1 MSNNPNFSYAPGGAP
16 FFFRGGPIGCL
27 VMHGLTGM
35 PQEVRPLGDYL
46 AGQGHTVYGVRLAG
60 HGTDPSDL
68 IHLHWQDWLASAMDG
83 LTVLGDQCE
92 QVFVMGLSMGGL
104 TAIHL
109 AAARPEA
116 VAGIVTM
123 STPVL
128 PVADDWRLNL
138 IDLIAIFQPYQ
149 PKAPRSPEEAERI
162 PDHVSYEVWTTRAIK
177 QFVEYQRLTDQ
188 ALPHVTCPALLIHSK
203 GDDFIKPENLNH
215 IYDRLGSKEK
225 ERLWLEQSGHI
236 VTEDLERE
244 IVFER
249 TAAFIR
255 KYEARVTVQPYR
267 QRTTDLPNLT
277 DRSAQFG

>member
-1 MSNNPNFSYAPGGAP
+1 MTHNNHNFSYAPGGAP

-27 VMHGLTGM
+27 VIHGLSGM
-35 PQEVRPLGDYL
+35 PQEVRLLGEHL

-60 HGTDPSDL
+60 HGTDPADL
-68 IHLHWQDWLASAMDG
+68 VYLRWQDWLASAMDG
-83 LTVLGDQCE
+83 LTILRDQCE
-92 QVFVMGLSMGGL
+92 QAFVMGLSMGGL

-128 PVADDWRLNL
+128 PALNDWRLNF
-138 IDLIAIFQPYQ
+138 IDLIALFQPYQ
-149 PKAPRSPEEAERI
+149 PKGPRSPEEAERI

-177 QFVEYQRLTDQ
+177 QFIEYQRLADE
-188 ALPHVTCPALLIHSK
+188 ALPQVTCPALLIHSK
-203 GDDFIKPENLNH
+203 KDDFIKPQNLPH
-215 IYDRLGSKEK
+215 IFDRIGSQEK
-225 ERLWLEQSGHI
+225 EMLWLEESGHI

-249 TAAFIR
+249 VAAFIHR
-255 KYEARVTVQPYR
+255 CQNPSEKISVTPR
-267 QRTTDLPNLT
+267 L
-277 DRSAQFG
+277 SASSAS